1 MRSGN
6 RTPTLRENDPD
17 VLDQFRKGEV
27 ALNEALKRL
36 NGSSPTSTL
45 RRETKGQTAVV
56 DTQRYQAIIKE
67 LEGLIGLRQVK
78 SLVKEIFAFIQIQ
91 QKRSQ
96 AKLATEPIVLHM
108 IFKGNP
114 GTGKTTVARI
124 LARLMRELGVLSK
137 GHLVEVERADLVGEY
152 IGHTA
157 QKTREH
163 VKKALGGIM
172 FIDEAYSLA
181 RGGEKDF
188 GKEAI
193 DCLVKS
199 MEDHKN
205 DFILILAGYGLE
217 MEQFLRTNPGLPS
230 RFPIVVHFEDYS
242 EHELMQIADTM
253 LRQREYRL
261 SHEANIK
268 IRHFLRDSL
277 QGAGRRNFSNARM
290 VRNIIERAI
299 RLHAVRLLDREHP
312 SREDLMRIEPDDLVM
327 GEELKNEELS
337 RDWAN
342 QRR

>member
-1 MRSGN
+1 MIKSGQ
-6 RTPTLRENDPD
+6 RPPTLRNTPD
-17 VLDQFRKGEV
+17 ILDQFRNGEV
-27 ALNEALKRL
+27 ALNEALRKL
-36 NGSSPTSTL
+36 HGQQPTHHRREGNRSTL
-45 RRETKGQTAVV
+45 NVT
-56 DTQRYQAIIKE
+56 DTQRYQAIMKE
-67 LEGLIGLRQVK
+67 LEQLIGLKQVK
-78 SLVKEIFAFIQIQ
+78 TLVNEIFAFIQIQ
-91 QKRSQ
+91 QKRAQ

-124 LARLMRELGVLSK
+124 LAKLMRELGVLSK

-163 VKKALGGIM
+163 VKKALGGIL

-205 DFILILAGYGLE
+205 DFVLILAGYGYE
-217 MEQFLRTNPGLPS
+217 MEAFLRTNPGLPS
-230 RFPIVVHFEDYS
+230 RFPIIVNFEDYS
-242 EHELMQIADTM
+242 EHELIQIADLM
-253 LRQREYRL
+253 LKQREYKL
-261 SHEANIK
+261 STEANIK
-268 IRHFLRDSL
+268 LRQYLRES
-277 QGAGRRNFSNARM
+277 AAEGRRNFSNARM

-299 RLHAVRLLDREHP
+299 RLQAVRLLDN
-312 SREDLMRIEPDDLVM
+312 SRPTRDELMRIEPDDLVV
-327 GEELKNEELS
+327 GEVLK
-337 RDWAN
+337 
-342 QRR
+342 

>member
-6 RTPTLRENDPD
+6 RTPNQRENDQD

-27 ALNEALKRL
+27 ALNEALRRL
-36 NGSSPTSTL
+36 HGSSSNSTL
-45 RRETKGQTAVV
+45 RRETKGQPAVV

-67 LEGLIGLRQVK
+67 LDTLIGLKQVK
-78 SLVKEIFAFIQIQ
+78 TLVKEIFAFIQIQ
-91 QKRSQ
+91 QKRSA

-230 RFPIVVHFEDYS
+230 RFPIIVHFEDYS

-253 LRQREYRL
+253 LRHREYRL
-261 SHEANIK
+261 SHEANVK
-268 IRHFLRDSL
+268 LRHFLRDSL
-277 QGAGRRNFSNARM
+277 QATGRRNFSNARM

-299 RLHAVRLLDREHP
+299 RLHAVRLLEKERP
-312 SREDLMRIEPDDLVM
+312 SREELMRIEPDDLVM
-327 GEELKNEELS
+327 GEELKSEELS
-337 RDWAN
+337 RDWEN

>member
-1 MRSGN
+1 MIRSGQKLPN
-6 RTPTLRENDPD
+6 QRDSVD
-17 VLDQFRKGEV
+17 VIDQYRNGEV
-27 ALNEALKRL
+27 ALNEALRRL
-36 NGSSPTSTL
+36 YGTNSSNV
-45 RRETKGQTAVV
+45 RREGNRSTQSE
-56 DTQRYQAIIKE
+56 TQRFQQILNE
-67 LEGLIGLRQVK
+67 LDTMIGLKQVK
-78 SLVKEIFAFIQIQ
+78 TLVKEIYAFVQIQ
-91 QKRSQ
+91 QKRAQ

-124 LARLMRELGVLSK
+124 LARLLREMGVLSK

-157 QKTREH
+157 QKTRDH
-163 VKKALGGIM
+163 IKKALGGIM

-193 DCLVKS
+193 DTMVKA

-205 DFILILAGYGLE
+205 DFVLILAGYGYE
-217 MEQFLRTNPGLPS
+217 MDLFLRTNPGLPS
-230 RFPIVVHFEDYS
+230 RFPIVVNFEDYS

-253 LRQREYRL
+253 LRKREYKL
-261 SHEANIK
+261 SPDASNK
-268 IRHFLRDSL
+268 LRTHLRTSV
-277 QGAGRRNFSNARM
+277 QSGRRNFSNARM
-290 VRNIIERAI
+290 VRNVIERAI
-299 RLHAVRLLDREHP
+299 RLQAVRLLDASRN
-312 SREDLMRIEPDDLVM
+312 SREDLMRIEPDDLVL

-337 RDWAN
+337 RDWED